1 MQTIKKTDLLAV
13 ELEVISETIVGDYRQ
28 QVLREAAE
36 RLRDLEGIAK
46 LYHTEATRLALINQ
60 RGKGVRCKTT
70 SLKK

>member
-1 MQTIKKTDLLAV
+1 MSVKKTELLAV

-28 QVLREAAE
+28 QVLKDAAE

-46 LYHTEATRLALINQ
+46 LYHTEASRLAVEVN
-60 RGKGVRCKTT
+60 RGKEKCNTT